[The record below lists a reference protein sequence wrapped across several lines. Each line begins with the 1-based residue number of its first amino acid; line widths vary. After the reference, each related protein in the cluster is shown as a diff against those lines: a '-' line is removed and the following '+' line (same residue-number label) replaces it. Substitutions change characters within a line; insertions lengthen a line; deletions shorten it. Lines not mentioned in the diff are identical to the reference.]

1 MTIMTRGGAK
11 TWWGKDL
18 PQGVA
23 YMYHDGGYCGLG
35 TTHQWKSVTYKELLD
50 KKIENQNCELS
61 RKRASNKIVPCY
73 IWVFYNNTD
82 LFGGWWIYIV
92 TLKKEYGIN
101 FRHEYSSS
109 LIKKAM
115 SLFPCGILPLQE
127 YFDGWAEK
135 FAKTFRNT
143 TFYHGR
149 KQGLKMCYC
158 EIDEYGKLINLLS
171 K

>member
-1 MTIMTRGGAK
+1 MRRGGAK

-18 PQGVA
+18 PEGVA
-23 YMYHDGGYCGLG
+23 YMYKDGGYGG
-35 TTHQWKSVTYKELLD
+35 FGVTPIWKSVTYKELLD
-50 KKIENQNCELS
+50 KKIENQNEELR
-61 RKRASNKIVPCY
+61 RKRQSAKIIPCY

-82 LFGGWWIYIV
+82 FFGGWWIYIV
-92 TLKKEYGIN
+92 TLKKDHGIN
-101 FRHEYSSS
+101 FRHERNPA
-109 LIKKAM
+109 LVEKAM
-115 SLFPCGILPLQE
+115 SLFPCGILPLEE
-127 YFDGWAEK
+127 YFDEWAKK
-135 FAKTFRNT
+135 FSEIFSNT